1 MSAEVRE
8 TQVAVIGAGPGGYG
22 AGFMA
27 ADLGL
32 HVTMIDL
39 EPNPGGTC
47 LYRGCI
53 PSKALLH
60 VAKVITDAKEAEAF
74 GITFP
79 PPALDLDKMRATV
92 DKVVRQLTGGLG
104 QLCKARKIEYI
115 QARANFLDS
124 NTLRLIYNSG
134 KEEHLRYEKAILATG
149 SRPTVLE
156 QFLID
161 SPRVMN
167 STSALEMPDIPGSM
181 LVIGG
186 GYIGLELGTVYA
198 TLGTRVTVAEA
209 GPALLPGADPDM
221 VQPVAQRMGRLLHD
235 ILLKTTVVEMK
246 EADDGIEVRFE
257 GEGLE
262 RPVQVFDKVL
272 ISIGRKPNSS
282 GIGLKSTKVEVDDKG
297 FVVVDEQR
305 HTADPPI
312 YAIGDLVG
320 NPMLAHKATH
330 EGRVAAEVI
339 AGHKAAFKP
348 KAIPAVVFTDPE
360 IAWCGLTEAEA
371 AAQGRE
377 VRVAKFPWTASG
389 RATTLQRNEGLTKI
403 LADPETD
410 LVLGVGI
417 CGESAGE
424 LISEGA
430 LAIEMGALASD
441 VELTIHPHPTLG
453 ETIMESAEI
462 IFGSSTHLYR
472 KRKEK
477 AGTIDD

>member
-1 MSAEVRE
+1 MSVELRE
-8 TQVAVIGAGPGGYG
+8 TEVAVIGAGPGGYG
-22 AGFMA
+22 AGFLA

-32 HVTMIDL
+32 KVTMIDL
-39 EPNPGGTC
+39 DPNPGGTC

-60 VAKVITDAKEAEAF
+60 VAKVITDAKEAEAY
-74 GITFP
+74 GIAFP
-79 PPALDLDKMRATV
+79 PPAIDLDKMRAGV

-124 NTLRLIYNSG
+124 NTLRIIYNSG

-149 SRPTVLE
+149 SRPTLLDE
-156 QFLID
+156 FLID
-161 SPRVMN
+161 SPRVMT
-167 STSALEMPDIPGSM
+167 STTALEMSDIPGSM

-209 GPALLPGADPDM
+209 APALLPGADPDL
-221 VQPVAQRMGRLLHD
+221 VEPVAQRMQRLLHD
-235 ILLKTTVVEMK
+235 ILLKTKVVEMK
-246 EADDGIEVRFE
+246 EADTGIEVRFE

-282 GIGLKSTKVEVDDKG
+282 GIGLKTTKVEIDGKG

-305 HTADPPI
+305 HTADAPI

-339 AGHKAAFKP
+339 AGRNSAFEP
-348 KAIPAVVFTDPE
+348 RAIPAVVFTDPE
-360 IAWCGLTEAEA
+360 IAWCGLTEADA
-371 AAQGRE
+371 AAQGRA
-377 VRVAKFPWTASG
+377 VRVAKFPWSASG
-389 RATTLQRNEGLTKI
+389 RATTLQRNEGVTKI

-410 LVLGVGI
+410 QVLGMGI
-417 CGESAGE
+417 CGQNAGE
-424 LISEGA
+424 LIAEGV
-430 LAIEMGALASD
+430 LAIELGALASD

-472 KRKEK
+472 KRKS
-477 AGTIDD
+477 

>member
-8 TQVAVIGAGPGGYG
+8 IQVAVIGAGPGGYG
-22 AGFMA
+22 AAFMA

-32 HVTMIDL
+32 EVAMIDL
-39 EPNPGGTC
+39 DPNPGGTC

-60 VAKVITDAKEAEAF
+60 VAKVITDAKEAEAY

-79 PPALDLDKMRATV
+79 PPALDLEKMRAGV

-134 KEEHLRYEKAILATG
+134 KEERLRYKTAILATG
-149 SRPTVLE
+149 SRPTVLD

-161 SPRVMN
+161 SPRVMT
-167 STSALEMPDIPGSM
+167 STTALEMPDIPGSM

-209 GPALLPGADPDM
+209 APALLAGADPDL
-221 VQPVAQRMGRLLHD
+221 VAPVAQRMKHLLHD
-235 ILLKTTVVEMK
+235 ILLKTTVVEVK
-246 EADDGIEVRFE
+246 EVDNGIEVRFE

-262 RPVQVFDKVL
+262 RPVRVFDKVL

-282 GIGLKSTKVEVDDKG
+282 GIGLKSTRVEIDDRG

-330 EGRVAAEVI
+330 EGRIAAEVI
-339 AGHKAAFKP
+339 AGHNVAFAP
-348 KAIPAVVFTDPE
+348 RAIPAVVFTDPE

-377 VRVAKFPWTASG
+377 VRVAKFPWSASG
-389 RATTLQRNEGLTKI
+389 RAATLQRNEGLTKI

-410 LVLGVGI
+410 QVLGVGI
-417 CGESAGE
+417 CGENAGE
-424 LISEGA
+424 LISEGV
-430 LAIEMGALASD
+430 LAIELGALASD

-472 KRKEK
+472 RGKN
-477 AGTIDD
+477 